1 MSILI
6 KGMEMPEGCFDC
18 ILSFM
23 WFNGTETVLQCNVL
37 KKLVSDDGSKDLDC
51 PLTEIPQHGRL
62 IDADELMTKMIEY
75 GWHHPDSTVHEFV
88 EDELHTVIPADK
100 DGET

>member
-1 MSILI
+1 MSII
-6 KGMEMPEGCFDC
+6 VNGMEMPEGCFGC

-37 KKLVSDDGSKDLDC
+37 KKLVSDDGSKDPDC

-62 IDADELMTKMIEY
+62 IDADALCD
-75 GWHHPDSTVHEFV
+75 GLVSNHPVVIHAKSAPTVLEA
-88 EDELHTVIPADK
+88 EE
-100 DGET
+100 GE